1 MDMVTLALQRTNG
14 RVLKRSRR
22 RDFVHG
28 GDGQEQDGTGNT
40 GVHGEY
46 IYIYSAIR
54 RPSKH
59 AYGCVIKLKRCA
71 WNQFHIRRNSHRSLT
86 G

>member
-46 IYIYSAIR
+46 IYIYIVPYADL
-54 RPSKH
+54 PNMLM
-59 AYGCVIKLKRCA
+59 GV
-71 WNQFHIRRNSHRSLT
+71 
-86 G
+86 